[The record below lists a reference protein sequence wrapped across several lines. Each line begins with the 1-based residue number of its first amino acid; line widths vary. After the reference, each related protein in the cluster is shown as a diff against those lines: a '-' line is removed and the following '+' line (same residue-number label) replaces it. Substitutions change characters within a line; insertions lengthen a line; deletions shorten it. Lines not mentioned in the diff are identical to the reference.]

1 MFATCFAEEPSTS
14 LVIYAGQLRAKAARI
29 TISDLQLFPM
39 YVVPVDAILG
49 MTRLRPHEE
58 LLADGLLVEF
68 DHSKGHAMFVSHQW
82 AAMDHPDPNLDQ
94 FTVLQ
99 GALRRLLSGETT
111 ISADISV
118 EMYTGQQTHLPS
130 QELRSK
136 PLFIWYDY
144 FACPQDSHQ
153 DRELAISSIPAYVD
167 KAIFFVIL
175 CPHVHHRENQG
186 LLSKRSWESRGWCR
200 LERATREL
208 GAHASKGFCIEI
220 QSSMHQS
227 LTPNWDWVH
236 SPVGEG
242 EFTFDEDR
250 QSLLPIIDTM
260 LRKKLHSY
268 LLEGDFHHYRLL
280 LNLQSIHLRGL
291 PIRMIDDLVPGFATE
306 LRDPAASALEKFMYQ
321 NGLSHIHERHD
332 GGWSPI
338 CYAAISGN
346 PMLLATLLD
355 QKADVNDGITQVE
368 DLFHFSAGTRIVHMC
383 ALLRH
388 NDALRLLIGA
398 RADLQAKDG
407 WQASAIHWAA
417 LAGNAEGIQILRS
430 AGCSPTDANLLGYLP
445 FTLASMSTSNTVAT
459 MQELLEDTPA
469 SEIDLT
475 MFGAMLHGDLS
486 AEVVS
491 ALIDAGAD
499 VNHQLSLPFFSAL
512 GVLFA
517 GYSLKHRWKSSTLST
532 YAYHREK
539 ATPLM
544 CSIITS
550 SFEATAVL
558 IAAGARTD
566 LQNARGF
573 TATALAEEVGAPAYI
588 VEALREETGPA
599 RAKLV
604 TDFAEMVPYLGYVAA
619 TL

>member
-1 MFATCFAEEPSTS
+1 
-14 LVIYAGQLRAKAARI
+14 
-29 TISDLQLFPM
+29 
-39 YVVPVDAILG
+39 
-49 MTRLRPHEE
+49 
-58 LLADGLLVEF
+58 
-68 DHSKGHAMFVSHQW
+68 MFVSHQW
-82 AAMDHPDPNLDQ
+82 AAMDHPDPNFDQ
-94 FTVLQ
+94 FEVLQ
-99 GALRRLLSGETT
+99 GALRKALSGETT
-111 ISADISV
+111 ICADVSI
-118 EMYTGQQTHLPS
+118 ELYTGQQTHLPAE
-130 QELRSK
+130 ELRSK

-144 FACPQDSHQ
+144 FACPQDSLQ

-200 LERATREL
+200 LERATGEL
-208 GAHASKGFCIEI
+208 SAQASKGFCIEI
-220 QSSMHQS
+220 QSSVHQF
-227 LTPNWDWVH
+227 LAPTWDWVH

-280 LNLQSIHLRGL
+280 LNLQSVHLRGL
-291 PIRMIDDLVPGFATE
+291 PIRMIEDLVPGFATE
-306 LRDPAASALEKFMYQ
+306 LLDPAASALEKFMYQ
-321 NGLSHIHERHD
+321 NGLSHIHERNE

-346 PMLLATLLD
+346 PMLLASLLD

-368 DLFHFSAGTRIVHMC
+368 DLFHFNAGTRIVHMC
-383 ALLRH
+383 AHLRH

-398 RADLQAKDG
+398 RADLQTKDG
-407 WQASAIHWAA
+407 WEASAIHWAA

-445 FTLASMSTSNTVAT
+445 FTLAAMSPSNTVAT
-459 MQELLEDTPA
+459 MQELLQDTPS

-475 MFGAMLHGDLS
+475 IFCAMLHANLS

-491 ALIDAGAD
+491 LLIDAGAD
-499 VNHQLSLPFFSAL
+499 VNHRLSVPFFSAL

-532 YAYHREK
+532 YAYHHEK

-588 VEALREETGPA
+588 IEALKEETGPA

-604 TDFAEMVPYLGYVAA
+604 TDFAEMVPYLGYVAE
-619 TL
+619 TV